1 MAQSSSTLVVE
12 AKVNDFSEPV
22 TINVADGEVAL
33 VAKANGT
40 VVSAFSKDGF
50 AVYGEADGT
59 GVVGKSSSWLGVYG
73 ESAGGLTVDAVRGQG
88 KGATCGVAGHSEGGI
103 GVYGKGG
110 DLAGKFDGTVQIN
123 GRAEIVGILQASDVK
138 VDNIIAV
145 REVQAKVGS
154 FGTSISTLDGSFV
167 GKVIAQTGIFSG
179 EVKAKKF
186 IPSGGDYAETFAA
199 GDEFEPGTVLVI
211 GDDGLMAPCDAQ
223 YDSRAT
229 GVVSGAGGLTPGTVM
244 ESNPDSAHHV
254 TLALAGQVYVKAD
267 PQYGPIAAGDLLTTS
282 PSEGCAMRVSDR
294 GRAVGAIL
302 GKALATLDGEPGLVR
317 MLVTPS

>member
-1 MAQSSSTLVVE
+1 M
-12 AKVNDFSEPV
+12 NDFNEPV
-22 TINVADGEVAL
+22 RVNVADGETA
-33 VAKANGT
+33 
-40 VVSAFSKDGF
+40 VSGVSTEGF
-50 AVYGEADGT
+50 GVEGRSHGT
-59 GVVGKSSSWLGVYG
+59 GVVGVSEAWLGVYG
-73 ESAGGLTVDAVRGQG
+73 ESTGGFTVDAVRGQG
-88 KGATCGVAGHSEGGI
+88 KGQTCGVAGHSEAGI

-110 DLAGKFDGTVQIN
+110 ALAGKFDGTV
-123 GRAEIVGILQASDVK
+123 
-138 VDNIIAV
+138 
-145 REVQAKVGS
+145 KVGK
-154 FGTSISTLDGSFV
+154 TVECQFV
-167 GKVIAQTGIFSG
+167 EATHGHFTGNVRADNGDFFQGLSAGGGAFSG

-186 IPSGGDYAETFAA
+186 TPTGGDYAETFAA

-267 PQYGPIAAGDLLTTS
+267 PQYGPIAVGDLLTTS

>member
-1 MAQSSSTLVVE
+1 MAQRSSTLAME
-12 AKVNDFSEPV
+12 AKVNDFNEPV
-22 TINVADGEVAL
+22 RVNVADGEIAL
-33 VAKANGT
+33 QAKANAT
-40 VVSAFSKDGF
+40 AVSGVSTDGF
-50 AVYGEADGT
+50 GVEGRAHGT
-59 GVVGKSSSWLGVYG
+59 GVVGVSEAWLGVYG
-73 ESAGGLTVDAVRGQG
+73 ESTGGLAVDAVRGQG
-88 KGATCGVAGHSEGGI
+88 KGETCGVAGHSEQGI
-103 GVYGKGG
+103 GVYGRGG
-110 DLAGKFDGTVQIN
+110 ALAAKFDGRVKASSSVECQFVEATHGHFTGNV
-123 GRAEIVGILQASDVK
+123 RADHGDFFAGMS
-138 VDNIIAV
+138 AG
-145 REVQAKVGS
+145 AG
-154 FGTSISTLDGSFV
+154 
-167 GKVIAQTGIFSG
+167 AFSG
-179 EVKAKKF
+179 EVTAKKF
-186 IPSGGDYAETFAA
+186 RPIGADYAETFAA

-302 GKALATLDGEPGLVR
+302 GKALAPLDGPPGLLR

>member
-1 MAQSSSTLVVE
+1 M
-12 AKVNDFSEPV
+12 NDFNEPV

-50 AVYGEADGT
+50 AVYGEAEGT

-73 ESAGGLTVDAVRGQG
+73 ESAGGIGVDAVRGQG
-88 KGATCGVAGHSEGGI
+88 KGGTCGVAGHSEDGI
-103 GVYGKGG
+103 GVYGKGPT
-110 DLAGKFDGTVQIN
+110 LAGKFEGKVKITGPLEGNQIEGQSGN
-123 GRAEIVGILQASDVK
+123 FFGEVR
-138 VDNIIAV
+138 AV
-145 REVQAKVGS
+145 R
-154 FGTSISTLDGSFV
+154 FT
-167 GKVIAQTGIFSG
+167 
-179 EVKAKKF
+179 
-186 IPSGGDYAETFAA
+186 PSGGDYAETFAA
-199 GDEFEPGTVLVI
+199 GGEFEPGTVLVI